1 MLILIYGI
9 PESVP
14 SNEQKDLRDKIQNR
28 VAEILNIQELIK
40 PIFVEIIPSRFS
52 DSAGLFAQIYLD
64 EKEKEAQSK
73 SGQIKAT
80 VCATIKDFAT
90 RKIQPCWMVGVF
102 CSVEDFLFSEIEF

>member
-52 DSAGLFAQIYLD
+52 NSAGLFAQIHID
-64 EKEKEAQSK
+64 KKEQKAQSK
-73 SGQIKAT
+73 CDEIKEAI
-80 VCATIKDFAT
+80 CATIKDFAT